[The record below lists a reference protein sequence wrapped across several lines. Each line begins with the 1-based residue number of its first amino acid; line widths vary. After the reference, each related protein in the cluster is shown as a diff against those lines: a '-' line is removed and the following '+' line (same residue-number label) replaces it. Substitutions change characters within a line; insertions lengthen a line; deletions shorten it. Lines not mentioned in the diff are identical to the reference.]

1 MSKQSWKGSAL
12 LGPLPPTLV
21 TCGSMEKPN
30 LLTVAWTGIINTQPP
45 KTFISIRPE
54 RFSYPIIRQSGEF
67 VINLP
72 TQRLVRAVDFCGVRS
87 GRDTDKLA
95 QTKLHVEPSSQL
107 VACPL
112 LTESPVSL
120 ECRVTEVIELGTH
133 HMFLADIVAVDVDG
147 ELLDKKGKLCIERC
161 RLLAYAH
168 GEYYALGERL
178 GSFGYSVK
186 KKKSAKKRG

>member
-107 VACPL
+107 AACPL

-133 HMFLADIVAVDVDG
+133 HMFLADIVAVDVDD